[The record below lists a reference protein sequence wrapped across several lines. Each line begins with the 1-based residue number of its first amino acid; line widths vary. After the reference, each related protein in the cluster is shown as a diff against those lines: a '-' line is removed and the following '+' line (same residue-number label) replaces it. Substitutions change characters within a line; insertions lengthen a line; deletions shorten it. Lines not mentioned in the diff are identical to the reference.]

1 MCVIS
6 FYEKGLVLNKSE
18 LENCFTGNPD
28 GAGMMYQTGNKI
40 HIEKGF
46 MDFPSFWAAAEKL
59 PANVDRVFHFRIA
72 TSGKVSAA
80 CCHPFPVCDDY
91 KKMSFAK
98 CDTPMGFAHNG
109 VLSEFTPKKGMKSS
123 VSDTMVF
130 NRDMLS
136 RLGNLIKYS
145 SVRDLLELYTT
156 SRFAIMTPEQVYII
170 GGWEQSRESG
180 AFYSNNSY
188 SGYRYKN
195 CSKWMDWADTQY
207 SNYWEDYANDEYDY
221 SRYFYIPE
229 YLTEKETEDVLDKL
243 EDTFNVFVYDYD
255 ICVDDKRATTTLYYE
270 GKDPKKFSGSVTL
283 NGRKIN
289 WFRGKLVK

>member
-109 VLSEFTPKKGMKSS
+109 VLSEFTPK
-123 VSDTMVF
+123 
-130 NRDMLS
+130 
-136 RLGNLIKYS
+136 
-145 SVRDLLELYTT
+145 
-156 SRFAIMTPEQVYII
+156 
-170 GGWEQSRESG
+170 
-180 AFYSNNSY
+180 
-188 SGYRYKN
+188 
-195 CSKWMDWADTQY
+195 
-207 SNYWEDYANDEYDY
+207 
-221 SRYFYIPE
+221 
-229 YLTEKETEDVLDKL
+229 
-243 EDTFNVFVYDYD
+243 
-255 ICVDDKRATTTLYYE
+255 
-270 GKDPKKFSGSVTL
+270 
-283 NGRKIN
+283 
-289 WFRGKLVK
+289 RG